1 MSLSAFEE
9 DILTML
15 ESHSFYGL
23 QIVQALSQLR
33 EGGVAQGTIYPI
45 LKKLE
50 DREYAKADW
59 GEGHS
64 AGARRKYYS
73 ITTLGKEALFNQK
86 QYRTR
91 LSRWV

>member
-33 EGGVAQGTIYPI
+33 EEGVNQGTIYPI

-50 DREYAKADW
+50 VRQYAKADW
-59 GEGHS
+59 GDS
-64 AGARRKYYS
+64 SVGARRKYYS
-73 ITTLGKEALFNQK
+73 ITPLGKQALLNQK

-91 LSRWV
+91 LSEWV